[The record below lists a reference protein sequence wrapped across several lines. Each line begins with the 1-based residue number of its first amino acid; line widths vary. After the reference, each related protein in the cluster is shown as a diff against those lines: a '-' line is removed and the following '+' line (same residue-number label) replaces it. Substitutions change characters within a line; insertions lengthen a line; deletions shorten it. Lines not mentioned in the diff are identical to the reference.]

1 MDKPKKY
8 PEPQAFEEGP
18 APQITLNEVESSQ
31 VKAIGYDDA
40 TSTLAVTFTRG
51 TGAIYHYPGVSRETF
66 EQFLKAE
73 SIGVFAATS
82 RHIAMEAAEAGADY
96 VAFAQASQAH
106 GEPLIGWWQDIFEV
120 PAVAF
125 DPVDADGLAALLP
138 QKPDFIRPMDGMWT
152 IPEEASRVIAAL
164 TRAMA

>member
-73 SIGVFAATS
+73 SIGTFFGQNIKALPFKKYRGEQVAA
-82 RHIAMEAAEAGADY
+82 
-96 VAFAQASQAH
+96 
-106 GEPLIGWWQDIFEV
+106 
-120 PAVAF
+120 
-125 DPVDADGLAALLP
+125 
-138 QKPDFIRPMDGMWT
+138 
-152 IPEEASRVIAAL
+152 
-164 TRAMA
+164 